1 MFITKLLK
9 GIVAILGG
17 IIFALGCIAAFVLAL
32 ACVIPVILI
41 CLLLFA
47 GAALVSVCGVDILD
61 GAVDKAAKDLK
72 SGIIDDIK
80 DIE

>member
-17 IIFALGCIAAFVLAL
+17 IIFALGCIAAFVFAL
-32 ACVIPVILI
+32 ACIIPVILI

-47 GAALVSVCGVDILD
+47 GVALVSVCDVDILD

-72 SGIIDDIK
+72 SGIIDDII
-80 DIE
+80 DME

>member
-17 IIFALGCIAAFVLAL
+17 IIFALGCIAAFVFAL
-32 ACVIPVILI
+32 ACIIPVILI

-47 GAALVSVCGVDILD
+47 GVALVSVCDVDILD
-61 GAVDKAAKDLK
+61 EAVNKAAKDLK
-72 SGIIDDIK
+72 SGIIDDII
-80 DIE
+80 DME